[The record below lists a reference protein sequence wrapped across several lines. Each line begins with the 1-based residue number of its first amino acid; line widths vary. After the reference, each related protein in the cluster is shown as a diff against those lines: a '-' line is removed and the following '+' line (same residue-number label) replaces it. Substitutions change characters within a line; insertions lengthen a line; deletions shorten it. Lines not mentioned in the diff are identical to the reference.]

1 MPKII
6 VSNLPSNFTQEDI
19 RKMFGIYG
27 EILHINRTKDTNNTF
42 ISYRLKEECTKA
54 IDSFNGKILKGER
67 PLIIDYAYDRDSK
80 VYVFNLPLDSDIVD
94 LKSFFTYYGNIEC
107 IKFIKNVLMIIF
119 ENKKDSLRLLD
130 LNNKI
135 NYCGKLLGIRN
146 TIKNEIVIDD
156 NKCVFVYNI
165 SEEVTELDFLR
176 MFSKYG
182 DVLSSGI
189 SENGRGYVNYEK
201 EIGAYKAVKYLDGFK
216 VKNKK
221 LRVMLKSEKNK
232 K

>member
-19 RKMFGIYG
+19 RKMFNVYG
-27 EILHINRTKDTNNTF
+27 EISHINRTKNTNNTF
-42 ISYRLKEECTKA
+42 ISYKSKEDCLKA
-54 IDSFNGKILKGER
+54 INSLNGKIFKGER
-67 PLIIDYAYDRDSK
+67 PLIVDYAYDRESK
-80 VYVFNLPLDSDIVD
+80 VYIFNLPLDSDIVD
-94 LKSFFTYYGNIEC
+94 LKLFFSYYGSIER
-107 IKFIKNVLMIIF
+107 ITFIKNVLMIIF
-119 ENKKDSLRLLD
+119 ENKKDSQKILD
-130 LNNKI
+130 LNNKVS
-135 NYCGKLLGIRN
+135 YGGKLLSIRN
-146 TIKNEIVIDD
+146 VLKNEIVVDD

-165 SEEVTELDFLR
+165 SDEVTEFDFLR

-201 EIGAYKAVKYLDGFK
+201 EIGAYKAVKYLDGIK

-221 LRVMLKSEKNK
+221 LRVMLKSDKMK